1 MEESTTVRPGQ
12 NGDRFKRPQTP
23 EYHEST
29 RLMEAEFRCR
39 ELQTRLEMAEQE
51 IEALRS
57 EAQLEKQRAES
68 EKDDLIARFQDKEA
82 WLLKATS
89 EAIENQTMNNEH
101 EFKEKMATFEQ
112 MLTKERLEFLEEK
125 EEVK

>member
-1 MEESTTVRPGQ
+1 M
-12 NGDRFKRPQTP
+12 
-23 EYHEST
+23 
-29 RLMEAEFRCR
+29 
-39 ELQTRLEMAEQE
+39 
-51 IEALRS
+51 
-57 EAQLEKQRAES
+57 
-68 EKDDLIARFQDKEA
+68 IARCQDKEA

-89 EAIENQTMNNEH
+89 EANENQTMNNEH